1 MGSIRLEANKPMQL
15 PVDESFHFGAST
27 RTWTLREK
35 PANAATNVLDSSLNT
50 STTEAN
56 ENNDSLSVSLLGLP
70 EAENE
75 LHVNDFYW
83 FILFCFNFYR
93 RCLKNHGLT
102 KIVLSYSRNQIL
114 TKTYFSSY
122 SLNRK

>member
-15 PVDESFHFGAST
+15 PIDESFHFGAST

-35 PANAATNVLDSSLNT
+35 PTTANVLDSSINT

-56 ENNDSLSVSLLGLP
+56 ENNESLSVSLLGLP

-75 LHVNDFYW
+75 LHVNGF
-83 FILFCFNFYR
+83 
-93 RCLKNHGLT
+93 
-102 KIVLSYSRNQIL
+102 
-114 TKTYFSSY
+114 
-122 SLNRK
+122 